1 MTRPL
6 SGSSSFPVV
15 LAGPSGGGK
24 TTVGR
29 ALEAR
34 RSDVRFA
41 VSATTRKRRH
51 DETDGRDY
59 RFLSRDE
66 FEDLIEHGKLL
77 EWATV
82 HGELYGTPLSD
93 LSAARED
100 GVHLLLDID
109 VQGMRA
115 LRSHQPDS
123 VTIFFM
129 PPDAQ
134 SVVQRLKGRNS
145 EDAES
150 LRRRLETALSE
161 LAAIGEFDY
170 IVVNETVADAV
181 DQVEA
186 ILDAE
191 SARVGRSSEA
201 ARARAQ
207 QLSHDVRAL
216 LET

>member
-1 MTRPL
+1 MTGPL
-6 SGSSSFPVV
+6 DGSSIFPIV
-15 LAGPSGGGK
+15 LVGPSGGGK

-29 ALEAR
+29 ALESR
-34 RSDVRFA
+34 RSDVRFS
-41 VSATTRKRRH
+41 VSATTRKRRR
-51 DETDGRDY
+51 DETDGKDY

-66 FEDLIEHGKLL
+66 FQGWIEQGKLL

-82 HGELYGTPLSD
+82 HGELYGTPLDD
-93 LSAARED
+93 LDAAKAD

-115 LRSHQPDS
+115 LRAIHPEAVS
-123 VTIFFM
+123 IFFL
-129 PPDAQ
+129 PPDAE
-134 SVVQRLKGRNS
+134 SVVERLKGRRS

-161 LAAIGEFDY
+161 LAAIDEFDY
-170 IVVNETVADAV
+170 MVVNDSVADTV
-181 DQVEA
+181 DRVAA

-191 SARVGRSSEA
+191 SSRVERSVGA
-201 ARARAQ
+201 
-207 QLSHDVRAL
+207 VRAKALELSRDVKSL

>member
-1 MTRPL
+1 MTGPL
-6 SGSSSFPVV
+6 DGSSIFPIV
-15 LAGPSGGGK
+15 LVGPSGGGK

-29 ALEAR
+29 ALESR
-34 RSDVRFA
+34 RSDVRFS
-41 VSATTRKRRH
+41 VSATTRKRRR
-51 DETDGRDY
+51 DETDGKDY

-66 FEDLIEHGKLL
+66 FRGWIEQGKLL

-82 HGELYGTPLSD
+82 HGELYGTPLDD
-93 LSAARED
+93 LDAAKAD

-115 LRSHQPDS
+115 LRALHPEAVS
-123 VTIFFM
+123 IFFL
-129 PPDAQ
+129 PPDAE
-134 SVVQRLKGRNS
+134 SVVERLKGRRS

-161 LAAIGEFDY
+161 LAAIDEFDY
-170 IVVNETVADAV
+170 MVVNDSVADTV
-181 DQVEA
+181 DRVAA

-191 SARVGRSSEA
+191 SSRVERRVGA
-201 ARARAQ
+201 
-207 QLSHDVRAL
+207 VRAKALELSRDVKSL